1 MDLIPHLRY
10 MLFVKKTIIVAISVF
25 IVAIAY
31 GCRNVE
37 VLDDRDR
44 QVKIET
50 MYRQY
55 AREFPQVE
63 GITAAELQQ
72 LQQELVLIDVRSPE
86 EIAGSRIPG
95 AITAAEFE
103 SNLEQYKDAIAIA
116 YCTIGYRS
124 GLYAQKLQQQGIEVL
139 NLEGS
144 LLAWTHAGGELIDAS
159 GTTNKVHVFGRR
171 WSLTAK
177 DYEPVW

>member
-1 MDLIPHLRY
+1 M
-10 MLFVKKTIIVAISVF
+10 FVKKAIVVAVSVF
-25 IVAIAY
+25 VLATAY

-55 AREFPQVE
+55 AQEFPQVK
-63 GITAAELQQ
+63 GITAAKLQRLQQ
-72 LQQELVLIDVRSPE
+72 QGKKLVLIDVRSPK
-86 EIAGSRIPG
+86 EIAISRIPG
-95 AITAAEFE
+95 AVTAAEFE
-103 SNLEQYKDAIAIA
+103 SNLEQYKDAVAIA

-124 GLYAQKLQQQGIEVL
+124 GLYAQKLRQQGVEVF

-144 LLAWTHAGGELIDAS
+144 LLAWSHAAGELVNGS
-159 GTTNKVHVFGRR
+159 GTTKKVHVFGRQWR
-171 WSLTAK
+171 LTAK

>member
-1 MDLIPHLRY
+1 
-10 MLFVKKTIIVAISVF
+10 MLFVRKTIVVAISVF
-25 IVAIAY
+25 VLATL

-55 AREFPQVE
+55 ARKFPQVK
-63 GITAAELQQ
+63 GITATELQR
-72 LQQELVLIDVRSPE
+72 LQQQGKKLVLIDVRSPK
-86 EIAGSRIPG
+86 EIAVSRIPG
-95 AITAAEFE
+95 AVTAAEFE
-103 SNLEQYKDAIAIA
+103 SNLEQYKDAVAIA

-124 GLYAQKLQQQGIEVL
+124 GLYAQKLRQQGVEVL

-144 LLAWTHAGGELIDAS
+144 LLAWSHAGGELVNRS
-159 GTTNKVHVFGRR
+159 GTTKKVHVFGRQWR
-171 WSLTAK
+171 LTAK